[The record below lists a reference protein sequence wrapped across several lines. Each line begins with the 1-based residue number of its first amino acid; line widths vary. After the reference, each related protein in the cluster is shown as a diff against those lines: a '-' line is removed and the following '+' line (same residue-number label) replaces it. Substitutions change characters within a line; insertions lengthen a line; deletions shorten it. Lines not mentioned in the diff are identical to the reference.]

1 MQKSQ
6 KAERLLSSLA
16 ILGPHLEALP
26 GRHEIPSEIGIGAAR
41 ALWTVAAARG
51 RIGVGELADAL
62 QVPLPR
68 ASRLLGDLEAHGL
81 VERRRDPQDRRRVE
95 VALAPEGRRLA
106 AAWKA
111 AQSVRLHALLDVL
124 GARDAENLVRIFER
138 AAARLGDRSGRD
150 RALGASAGPK
160 GERARHA

>member
-1 MQKSQ
+1 MQRSQ
-6 KAERLLSSLA
+6 RAERLLSSLA
-16 ILGPHLEALP
+16 ILGPHLEARP
-26 GRHEIPSEIGIGAAR
+26 GRDEIPSEIGVGAAR
-41 ALWTVAAARG
+41 ALWAVAAAKR

-62 QVPLPR
+62 EVPLPR

-81 VERRRDPQDRRRVE
+81 VERRRDPRDRRRVE
-95 VALAPEGRRLA
+95 VALTPEGHRLA
-106 AAWKA
+106 AVWKA

-150 RALGASAGPK
+150 RALRASAGPR
-160 GERARHA
+160 GDRARHA